1 MVVRQ
6 QDVDSKPL
14 LPLGKKGA
22 GAAAACTLLL
32 LKSVY
37 VLETLST
44 K

>member
-1 MVVRQ
+1 LCGNK
-6 QDVDSKPL
+6 DLDSKTL
-14 LPLGKKGA
+14 LPLGEKGA

-32 LKSVY
+32 LEPVY